1 MGVDAAYHG
10 MEIQILDH
18 DAPIYKNLRIYQQH
32 GSVYGIIR
40 RRNTSCS
47 AIWGRG
53 IRWRYTPWATALR
66 SRSTAA

>member
-32 GSVYGIIR
+32 GSVYGIIGAGTR
-40 RRNTSCS
+40 RVRRAGS
-47 AIWGRG
+47 G

-66 SRSTAA
+66 SRSTAG